1 VYSFGYMAKK
11 PRKPQINIK
20 LDPELLRRL
29 NAAAKGPL
37 APTKT
42 AIILHGLDKILK
54 EMESTSRK

>member
-1 VYSFGYMAKK
+1 MAKK